1 MYPRSYWQPCSM
13 VISQYDTICTGI
25 GRLTRP
31 IPGVLLVLALL
42 STNLVL
48 YVYLTMSVL
57 DPSWLIQSS
66 RRERSKAN
74 IIMLTLTLTMFAAS
88 TSCWAVELVTVL
100 RQIRGVMVL
109 QPDQPLENKFAWVNA
124 WINGMRVSTLYLP
137 MINVSILIRFNLGL
151 SGGIHILSTSW
162 VTPSSSGGRGHYG
175 AIIARSWHCP
185 SVSWHVLSV
194 RIYILHFSESHRAL
208 SSRHMC
214 FDRIHD
220 QISDL

>member
-13 VISQYDTICTGI
+13 VISQYTNCTCI
-25 GRLTRP
+25 RTLTRP
-31 IPGVLLVLALL
+31 IPGVLLVLATL
-42 STNLVL
+42 STYLVL

-57 DPSWLIQSS
+57 YLSWLIQSS
-66 RRERSKAN
+66 RKEWTKAN
-74 IIMLTLTLTMFAAS
+74 FIMLTLTLIMFAAS

-100 RQIRGVMVL
+100 RQIRGVLVL
-109 QPDQPLENKFAWVNA
+109 QPDQPVENKFAWVNA

-137 MINVSILIRFNLGL
+137 MINVSIFVRFNLGL
-151 SGGIHILSTSW
+151 FGGIHLLSTSW

-175 AIIARSWHCP
+175 PIIARSWHCQ
-185 SVSWHVLSV
+185 SVSWYALSV
-194 RIYILHFSESHRAL
+194 RIYILHFSEFHRAL

-214 FDRIHD
+214 FDRIHG